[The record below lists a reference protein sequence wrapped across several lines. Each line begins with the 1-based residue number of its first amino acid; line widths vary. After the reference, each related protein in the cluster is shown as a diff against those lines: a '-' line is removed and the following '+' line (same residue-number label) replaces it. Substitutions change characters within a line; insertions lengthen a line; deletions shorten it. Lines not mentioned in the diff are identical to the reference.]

1 MSVQRRF
8 RQALLLVAAVASGL
22 TLVGTVLMAG
32 LGLDRGFLRL
42 LPPPVL
48 QQAAPVFERALVTA
62 IVLGSV
68 LAGAGALAL
77 SWWLSRALA
86 QTLSVRLEPFVALS
100 RRIARGDLGGRVSIQ
115 ASDELGELAYA
126 LNQMA
131 ETLSEHDRQRETFLA
146 AVAHDLRT
154 PLTALQAN
162 LEGMLAGVVSPE
174 PERIASLHGEAGRLI
189 RLVEDL
195 LTLASARAG
204 ALPLALRPTDVATQT
219 RALVERFEPLAA
231 AKGVHLSCEV
241 PPAGQATVDPDR
253 IDAVLTNLLS
263 NAIRHVPASGHVL
276 LRLRLDG
283 GVAEWVVADDGP
295 GIPPEILPHVTE
307 PFVRGDPARGREA
320 GSGLG
325 LAIADTWVRAHGG
338 TLAITS
344 DHGTRVMVRLPRF
357 GTTP

>member
-8 RQALLLVAAVASGL
+8 RQALLLVAAAASGL
-22 TLVGTVLMAG
+22 TLVGTVLIAG
-32 LGLDRGFLRL
+32 LGLDRGFLHL
-42 LPPPVL
+42 LPPQVL
-48 QQAAPVFERALVTA
+48 RQAAPVFERALITA
-62 IVLGSV
+62 IVLGSA
-68 LAGAGALAL
+68 LAGTGALGL

-100 RRIARGDLGGRVSIQ
+100 RRIARGDLGGRVAVQ

-126 LNQMA
+126 LNRMA
-131 ETLSEHDRQRETFLA
+131 ETLGEADRQRETFLA

-162 LEGMLAGVVSPE
+162 LEGMLAGVVPPE
-174 PERIASLHGEAGRLI
+174 PERIASLHSEVGRLI
-189 RLVEDL
+189 RMVEDL

-204 ALPLALRPTDVATQT
+204 ALPLVLQPTDLAAQT
-219 RALVERFEPLAA
+219 RVLAERFQPLAA
-231 AKGVHLSCEV
+231 AKGVHLACEA
-241 PPAGQATVDPDR
+241 PPEGQATVDRDR
-253 IDAVLTNLLS
+253 LDAVLTNLLS
-263 NAIRHVPASGHVL
+263 NAIRHVPAGGHVL
-276 LRLRLDG
+276 VRLRLDADI
-283 GVAEWVVADDGP
+283 AEWIVADDGP

-338 TLAITS
+338 TLHIAC
-344 DHGTRVMVRLPRF
+344 DHGTRAVVRIPL
-357 GTTP
+357 GG